1 MFFYPLIRT
10 SIGFGWPRTLCL
22 KWAFCIYSLL
32 SQLRW
37 DPLVLWRLII
47 LLLLLFF
54 GLVLLVLHNG
64 RQFIHWHLIELSFGQ
79 RFDQIL
85 CGLILLC
92 ILTSL
97 EDDITLVAQLVE
109 GRYQILRSHLHS
121 VVLIRSNVVWNHL
134 YFTLA
139 ALLEPLDFLALLGLG
154 ELGYVPSVVVSQP
167 QEGRLVPICLQ
178 AVEILVVALLE
189 DLVAVGL
196 VVQHLLPFK
205 SLSPCLLLVEDLLD
219 LGLIHV
225 NVCEV
230 HLFFLQIL

>member
-1 MFFYPLIRT
+1 M
-10 SIGFGWPRTLCL
+10 
-22 KWAFCIYSLL
+22 
-32 SQLRW
+32 
-37 DPLVLWRLII
+37 LWWLFI
-47 LLLLLFF
+47 LLLLLLF

-64 RQFIHWHLIELSFGQ
+64 RQFIHRHLVELGFGQ
-79 RFDQIL
+79 GFDQKL
-85 CGLILLC
+85 CGLVLLC

-97 EDDITLVAQLVE
+97 KDDITLVAQLVE

-121 VVLIRSNVVWNHL
+121 VVLIRSNVVWNQL

-205 SLSPCLLLVEDLLD
+205 SLSPCLLVVEDLLD

-225 NVCEV
+225 NICEV
-230 HLFFLQIL
+230 HLFFYKFCNLLQCFVFCC